1 MRDYILK
8 RIWTLIPVLFI
19 VSIVVFSI
27 IHLTPGDPAAVMLG
41 DQASDEEIQK
51 VREQLGLN
59 EPIVSQYIH
68 WFTSIFKG
76 DFGYSYF
83 MNKPVLSAI
92 YDHLGPTISLTIMAE
107 IFAILFA
114 IPLGVIAAKRK
125 GTFSD
130 QSIMVVSLV
139 GISIP
144 SFLLALF
151 LVLIFSVQLRWL
163 PVAGYIPFST
173 DIVAHYKHLL
183 LPSIALG
190 TMQASLIVRM
200 TRASLLDVLSLDFI
214 KALRAKGVKERV
226 VIFNHALRNSFV
238 PIITVIGQSIG
249 TLVAGAA
256 VTETI
261 FNIPGIGQL
270 ILNSVE
276 RRDYAIIQGSI
287 LFVTFAYLIINLLI
301 DVVYGVIDPRIRI
314 DKK

>member
-1 MRDYILK
+1 M
-8 RIWTLIPVLFI
+8 LFI

-27 IHLTPGDPAAVMLG
+27 IHITPGDPAAVMLG
-41 DQASDEEIQK
+41 DQASDEDIQK

-59 EPIVSQYIH
+59 EPIISQYVH
-68 WFTSIFKG
+68 WFSNVLKG
-76 DFGYSYF
+76 NFGFSYF
-83 MNKPVLSAI
+83 MNKPVLTAI
-92 YDHLGPTISLTIMAE
+92 YDHLGPTLSLAVMAE

-125 GTFSD
+125 GTLTD
-130 QSIMVVSLV
+130 QSIMGVSLV

-163 PVAGYIPFST
+163 PVAGFVPIST
-173 DIVAHYKHLL
+173 DIVAHYNHLL
-183 LPSIALG
+183 LPAIALG

-226 VIFNHALRNSFV
+226 VIYSHALRNAFI
-238 PIITVIGQSIG
+238 PIITVIGQSLG

-276 RRDYAIIQGSI
+276 RRDYAVIQGSI

-301 DVVYGVIDPRIRI
+301 DLLYGVIDPRIRLE
-314 DKK
+314 KK